1 MLTDT
6 ECKNAKYEGKP
17 KKISDSGGLYLL
29 VTSTAKLW
37 QMAYRFGGKQK
48 TASFGEYHS
57 DAKSGVTV
65 AAARIKRN
73 ETKIL
78 LAQGV
83 DPVQKKKEAKRPQAV
98 KPTFMTI
105 AKARYGNKV
114 V

>member
-6 ECKNAKYEGKP
+6 ECKNVKYDGKP

-48 TASFGEYHS
+48 TASFGEYHN
-57 DAKSGVTV
+57 DAKRGVTV

-73 ETKIL
+73 EAKIL
-78 LAQGV
+78 LAQGI
-83 DPVQKKKEAKRPQAV
+83 DPVQKKRSQATAGG
-98 KPTFMTI
+98 KTDI
-105 AKARYGNKV
+105 
-114 V
+114 

>member
-6 ECKNAKYEGKP
+6 ECKNVKYEGKP

-48 TASFGEYHS
+48 TASFGEYHRE
-57 DAKSGVTV
+57 AERGVTL

-73 ETKIL
+73 EAKIL
-78 LAQGV
+78 LANGI
-83 DPVQKKKEAKRPQAV
+83 DPGQKKRSQA
-98 KPTFMTI
+98 TAAGETDI
-105 AKARYGNKV
+105 
-114 V
+114 

>member
-17 KKISDSGGLYLL
+17 KKISDGGGLYLL

-57 DAKSGVTV
+57 DAKRGVTL
-65 AAARIKRN
+65 AAARITRN
-73 ETKIL
+73 AAKIL
-78 LAQGV
+78 LADGI
-83 DPVQKKKEAKRPQAV
+83 DPGQKKK
-98 KPTFMTI
+98 KPSD
-105 AKARYGNKV
+105 RRR
-114 V
+114 